1 MYTGVTFTYAA
12 IAAAALVF
20 ALVAGIKYNSVK
32 VFNRSIRT
40 ENISNTLWILF
51 YIFISLRYLPL
62 CVSRVACDVCVCVS
76 CLDMARHDTTRH
88 DTTRHDTTRHDT
100 TRAERR

>member
-1 MYTGVTFTYAA
+1 MTFTYAA

-51 YIFISLRYLPL
+51 YIFISLRYHLTL
-62 CVSRVACDVCVCVS
+62 CVSCRATCACACAAVAY
-76 CLDMARHDTTRH
+76 LDMARHG
-88 DTTRHDTTRHDT
+88 TTRHDT

>member
-1 MYTGVTFTYAA
+1 VTFTYAA

-51 YIFISLRYLPL
+51 YIFISLRYH
-62 CVSRVACDVCVCVS
+62 CVS
-76 CLDMARHDTTRH
+76 CRATCACACAVAVTYLDMARHD
-88 DTTRHDTTRHDT
+88 HDT